1 MNNYS
6 YLIKI
11 NKMELIKKMPGG
23 DRTGPAGR
31 GSMTGR
37 GLGYCAGYSAPGFT
51 RGYGMGLGRGG
62 GRGRGRGYWRWSGSR
77 DPYYE
82 PYVLNP
88 PRYVPVSPIGKID
101 QITMLKQEKEYLESE
116 MEGIKN
122 ALSDISKRIEDMEKE
137 E

>member
-1 MNNYS
+1 
-6 YLIKI
+6 
-11 NKMELIKKMPGG
+11 MPGG

-31 GSMTGR
+31 GPMTGR
-37 GLGYCAGYSAPGFT
+37 GFGYCSGYPAPGYT
-51 RGYGMGLGRGG
+51 RDPGMGLGRGW
-62 GRGRGRGYWRWSGSR
+62 GRGRGRGYYRWGRYR

-88 PRYVPVSPIGKID
+88 PTYVPASPLGKTD

-122 ALSDISKRIEDMEKE
+122 ALNDISKKIADMEKE